1 MAQFQPTRGCL
12 WCGGFGC
19 GHCEKQKDP
28 AVDLQYRIASEIRD
42 FLNRIPRDAL
52 RGRPIA
58 WMVTPAEYSE
68 LCWELSKELEPRRI
82 TLLGVRIVVP
92 R

>member
-58 WMVTPAEYSE
+58 WMVTPAEYAE
-68 LCWELSKELEPRRI
+68 LWREMSTSLEFVHLTI
-82 TLLGVRIVVP
+82 LGVRIVVP